1 MTSIVVTNPSTTV
14 VVSETEVTITVTDS
28 GVVLS
33 VAQGQAGIGVPSGGL
48 TGEVLMKASN
58 ANYDTEWG
66 LSDYFW
72 SSPSTQILS
81 FNGIED
87 PASVLEY
94 VPLNHNFSTT
104 YGSWV
109 GSTSPATTSLTPAEI
124 GGSVT
129 YVNNTCVLSTN
140 PTATVGN
147 SRAEMRGEKPNIGP
161 LGGGPT
167 IALFE
172 AYWHFKA
179 DVQVTAY
186 LAVTQYIVG
195 FYRTHAG
202 PAVDNMAAF
211 EQRSGNWWVVVNLLE
226 IERFTYDTG
235 IPVTQRCELEILHLG
250 MDQVAAF
257 FVNGVRLTL
266 AGLLPFNDYLND
278 PAILEML
285 PFMPIHQGVAIRDN
299 NTPQTVISSI
309 TIYSMTAKS
318 TRNGIWN
325 NYLFGDCLGVGTAN
339 TVMKI
344 VNKAIETGTPSENDF
359 LIYAGGLWNHS
370 PAGNYL
376 DLDGLGDVVIASPIE
391 RQNLQYDGTNWVN
404 RKDSF
409 YNTRHTDHSLSSSTA
424 VQNVFHTP
432 NDTIALDA
440 NSVWLF
446 EGSYVIASGV
456 VSHTTAIGF
465 SEFGNGSVHFTAMSA
480 GVGAYG
486 TVVRAQDTTC
496 FNNAIGGAVNAAT
509 TTALLAV
516 TFSGRITVVDATN
529 FSPTVRFSVSPT
541 GTNAVKAGS
550 WIKLTRLWTG
560 ESTAAD
566 SGWT

>member
-1 MTSIVVTNPSTTV
+1 
-14 VVSETEVTITVTDS
+14 VSETEVTITVTDS

-48 TGEVLMKASN
+48 TGEVLTKVSN
-58 ANYDTEWG
+58 DNYDTEWA
-66 LSDYFW
+66 LSDAFW
-72 SSPSTQILS
+72 SSPSTQILN
-81 FNGIED
+81 FNGNED
-87 PASVLEY
+87 PASVLAY

-109 GSTSPATTSLTPAEI
+109 GSGAPATTPLTPAAI

-129 YVNNTCVLSTN
+129 YVNETCVLSTN
-140 PTATVGN
+140 PTATAGN
-147 SRAEMRGEKPNIGP
+147 SRAEMRSEKPNNGP
-161 LGGGPT
+161 SASGAT
-167 IALFE
+167 VEFYDY
-172 AYWHFKA
+172 YWHFKA

-186 LAVTQYIVG
+186 LPATQYIAG
-195 FYRTHAG
+195 FYRTHTGQAI
-202 PAVDNMAAF
+202 DNMVAF
-211 EQRSGNWWVVVNLLE
+211 EERSGNWWVVVSLIAGEQFL
-226 IERFTYDTG
+226 YDTN
-235 IPVTQRCELEILHLG
+235 IPVTQRCELEILHRG
-250 MDQVAAF
+250 MDQVTVF
-257 FVNGVRLTL
+257 FVDGVPLTL
-266 AGLLPFNDYLND
+266 AGLLPFQDYVIS
-278 PAILEML
+278 PALLAPPVLLM
-285 PFMPIHQGVAIRDN
+285 HQGVAIRDD

-309 TIYSMTAKS
+309 TIYSMTSKRTQS
-318 TRNGIWN
+318 DIWTA
-325 NYLFGDCLGVGTAN
+325 YLLGDCQGVGSAN
-339 TVMKI
+339 TVAKI
-344 VNKAIETGTPSENDF
+344 ANNSIETGTPSESDF
-359 LIYAGGLWNHS
+359 LIYSGGQWNHS

-376 DLDGLGDVVIASPIE
+376 DLDGLGDVVITSPIE
-391 RQNLQYDGTNWVN
+391 RQNLQYNGTNWVN

-409 YNTRHTDHSLSSSTA
+409 YSTIYTDRALSSINTT
-424 VQNVFHTP
+424 QNVFPTTS
-432 NDTIALDA
+432 DTIALDA

-446 EGSYVIASGV
+446 EGSYVIAAGSIT
-456 VSHTTAIGF
+456 HNTAIGF
-465 SEFGNGSVHFTAMSA
+465 SEFGNGSCHFTVMSA

>member
-87 PASVLEY
+87 PASVLSY
-94 VPLNHNFSTT
+94 VPLHHNFSTT

-109 GSTSPATTSLTPAEI
+109 GSDAPNTVELTPAAI

-129 YVNNTCVLSTN
+129 YVNDTCVLSTN

-147 SRAEMRGEKPNIGP
+147 SRAEMRSEKPNNGP
-161 LGGGPT
+161 SESAAT
-167 IALFE
+167 VNFFDH
-172 AYWHFKA
+172 YWHFKA
-179 DVQVTAY
+179 NVQVTAY
-186 LAVTQYIVG
+186 LAATQYVVG
-195 FYRTHAG
+195 FYRTHMG
-202 PAVDNMAAF
+202 PVIDNMVAF
-211 EQRSGNWWVVVNLLE
+211 EQRSGNWWVVVVFE
-226 IERFTYDTG
+226 GTEYFTYDTG
-235 IPVTQRCELEILHLG
+235 VSVTQQCELEMLHRG
-250 MDQVAAF
+250 FGEVAIF
-257 FVNGVRLTL
+257 FVNGVPLIL
-266 AGLLPFNDYLND
+266 AGLLPFEDY
-278 PAILEML
+278 ILTPEDLASPPLLM
-285 PFMPIHQGVAIRDN
+285 HQGVAVRDN

-309 TIYSMTAKS
+309 TIHSMISKRTQNIA
-318 TRNGIWN
+318 
-325 NYLFGDCLGVGTAN
+325 YLLGDCQGVGTAN
-339 TVMKI
+339 TVNKI
-344 VNKAIETGTPSENDF
+344 VNKSIEQGTPSENDF
-359 LIYAGGLWNHS
+359 LIYVGAHWTHS

-409 YNTRHTDHSLSSSTA
+409 YSTTSSDRALSSINTA
-424 VQNVFHTP
+424 QNVFPTTS
-432 NDTIALDA
+432 DTIALDA
-440 NSVWLF
+440 NSVWLV
-446 EGSYVIASGV
+446 EGSYVIASGAV
-456 VSHTTAIGF
+456 THTTAIGF
-465 SEFGNGSVHFTAMSA
+465 SEFGNGSCHFTTMSA

-486 TVVRAQDTTC
+486 TVVRAQDTVT
-496 FNNAIGGAVNAAT
+496 FDNAIGGAVNAAT

-560 ESTAAD
+560 TSTAAD